1 MSLIISNDCIKFS
14 ILIPSYNRPQYL
26 KQTIQSILNSSYL
39 NFELLISD
47 DNSPLIEDIISIV
60 NSFDFSIPFK
70 FYRQK
75 YNLGPTGNKN
85 FLVNNACG
93 EYVILLG
100 DDDLLDSNIL
110 NCLNS
115 EIVRNNDK
123 FSIYGFGYNIIDE
136 NNSRVGY
143 YKSFKSLVIENE
155 NKLIN
160 KFFFDGDILP
170 FYFFHPFTICYK
182 RSINITYK
190 NEAHI
195 GYDFLFLYES
205 ILNNQC
211 IKVLPTI
218 GFSWRKAQ
226 NPGLYQNLSNVK
238 SNDLIS
244 RIGIYKFFFNNASF
258 TSRLNFVLPVDHICT
273 FLGNTILLDEKL
285 ILEHLKLL
293 KDNLSSEE
301 YNKISSY
308 VNSNMVRLLVLFN
321 KFFRCLQLQGFLS
334 LHYFSIR
341 LKNILIR
348 KISLK
353 NNI

>member
-1 MSLIISNDCIKFS
+1 MSSFISDDCIKFS

-26 KQTIQSILNSSYL
+26 KQTIQSILNSTYL

-47 DNSPLIEDIISIV
+47 DNSPLIDDIISIV
-60 NSFDFSIPFK
+60 NSFEFTIPFK
-70 FYRQK
+70 FYSQK
-75 YNLGPTGNKN
+75 INLGPTDNKN
-85 FLVNNACG
+85 FLVKNASG

-100 DDDLLDSNIL
+100 DDDLLDKNIL
-110 NCLNS
+110 NTLNA
-115 EIVRNNDK
+115 EIIRDNCN

-136 NNSRVGY
+136 NNSTVGY

-160 KFFFDGDILP
+160 KIFFEGNILP

-182 RSINITYK
+182 RSININYK
-190 NEAHI
+190 KEAHI

-205 ILNNQC
+205 ILNNES
-211 IKVLPTI
+211 IKVLTTI

-244 RIGIYKFFFNNASF
+244 RIGIYNYFFKNSSF
-258 TSRLNFVLPVDHICT
+258 INRLNFVLPENHICI
-273 FLGNTILLDEKL
+273 FLGNTLLLDDKS
-285 ILEHLKLL
+285 IIEHLTLL

-301 YNKISSY
+301 YNKISAY
-308 VNSNMVRLLVLFN
+308 VSCNMVRFHIFLN
-321 KFFRCLQLQGFLS
+321 KLIICVQLQGFLS
-334 LHYFSIR
+334 LHYFSSR
-341 LKNILIR
+341 MKNISIT
-348 KISLK
+348 
-353 NNI
+353 